1 MKNLLILASCV
12 ALSVIFLPSQANA
25 QKPKSGPSKCE
36 ETENLAEVLCRLN
49 YVERQVKTVVDQ
61 QVTIKNDLL
70 PTWSI
75 TTQYCFEIE
84 PAKVGLGIGF
94 HGDLNYTGEGH
105 VGVENDGTGAGFGG
119 GINIAP
125 LNLDISGY
133 EFGMG
138 ASVTSCIRLPDNN
151 IEGPVRDDNAD
162 KTSFASTQNLDDILL
177 QAETIEETY
186 YNKMGEVADLI
197 KDPINMVKETTSF
210 ESRLILPKTPVA
222 GLQQAADLG
231 KVIAGF
237 APIPSEIEN
246 LMIDPLSL
254 LKDDFQSDDICTELI
269 NYLPNGRRKDEIR
282 SRCREAPKPAEAIE
296 RSKEMTRWLLDEFKP
311 SWSSFQTSTSQFTV
325 AGTVEDIWDRMELMF
340 PVSSHPTAND
350 LGFRMGRVYEWV
362 EKLADSDMAVL
373 GVREQLSVVDDR
385 LAFARNEIAE
395 VNANVTGA
403 RGELKTVSDNVVGLG
418 NDIGGTAG
426 DGEKLD
432 RIHDWVQLLADP
444 TEGAMGVRK
453 QLSVVDGR
461 LAFAR
466 NEISG
471 VSRQISG
478 IDDLLNTNSEIYTFV
493 RNNNIQVDKIW
504 ARASWT
510 LDARVSDVGGVV
522 GSICR
527 VLGCGN
533 VRGDGGGEDD
543 LLTRK
548 KVSNTAGNTAQSI
561 GLDSEQQFLDL
572 VVPDEYFLD
581 AAYPNPSA
589 STVRVQYGLPR
600 SESVRVRVFDTSGRE
615 IRTVLDQQM
624 NAGRHA
630 IDVDVSGLASGTY
643 FYRIE
648 AGPWVSSK
656 TISVTR

>member
-1 MKNLLILASCV
+1 MKTLLILVSLIV
-12 ALSVIFLPSQANA
+12 SSALITPTPSNA
-25 QKPKSGPSKCE
+25 QKSGPSECE
-36 ETENLAEVLCRLN
+36 ETKDITEVLCRLK
-49 YVERQVKTVVDQ
+49 YVEDQVETVVAQQVKFSAT
-61 QVTIKNDLL
+61 LL

-75 TTQYCFEIE
+75 TTQYCFDIE
-84 PAKVGLGIGF
+84 PAKLGLGVGL
-94 HGDLNYTGEGH
+94 HHDLNFEGTAY
-105 VGVENDGTGAGFGG
+105 VGIDKDGTGANFGG
-119 GINIAP
+119 SWNVAP
-125 LNLDISGY
+125 LNLDIIGY

-138 ASVTSCIRLPDNN
+138 AVVTSCVNLPKNKIPGPKRENN
-151 IEGPVRDDNAD
+151 AN
-162 KTSFASTQNLDDILL
+162 KSSFAATKNLDEILL
-177 QAETIEETY
+177 QGQTIEQAY
-186 YNKMGEVADLI
+186 FNKVGEVADLI
-197 KDPINMVKETTSF
+197 LDPFNMVKETTSV
-210 ESRLILPKTPVA
+210 ESRLILPKTPVS
-222 GLQQAADLG
+222 GLQRAADLG
-231 KVIAGF
+231 KLLAGYT
-237 APIPSEIEN
+237 PIPQELKN

-254 LKDDFQSDDICTELI
+254 LKDDFQDDGVCELVD
-269 NYLPNGRRKDEIR
+269 YLPNGTRKDELR
-282 SRCREAPKPAEAIE
+282 SNCKRMLRPAEAIE
-296 RSKEMTRWLLDEFKP
+296 RSNEITEWLLEEFKP

-385 LAFARNEIAE
+385 LAFARNEIAD

-426 DGEKLD
+426 DGEQLD
-432 RIHDWVQLLADP
+432 RIHDWVQVLADP
-444 TEGAMGVRK
+444 TEGAVGVKK
-453 QLSVVDGR
+453 QLSIVDDR

-471 VSRQISG
+471 VSQQISG
-478 IDDLLNTNSEIYTFV
+478 IDGLVNANSDIHTYV
-493 RNNNIQVDKIW
+493 KNNNIQVDKIW
-504 ARASWT
+504 PRVSWT
-510 LDARVSDVGGVV
+510 LDARVSDVGGVAA
-522 GSICR
+522 SICR

-533 VRGDGGGEDD
+533 VRGDGGGEDE
-543 LLTRK
+543 LLTQK
-548 KVSNTAGNTAQSI
+548 KVSNTAGNAAHSI
-561 GLDSEQQFLDL
+561 GLDSEQEFLDL

-615 IRTVLDQQM
+615 IRTVLDQRV

-656 TISVTR
+656 SISVTR